1 MTFILYPMLTVFRKS
16 FMVDGVFS
24 VANYVKFFLNFRY
37 VRILLN
43 TFAVAVP
50 VTVISTLFGFVL
62 AYSAVR
68 LKIPGSGLF
77 RRLALFPLIIPPF
90 LAAFGLSLF
99 IGRNGFLTR
108 LLNLSWNVHGWLGIV
123 IVQSIVFIPYVYLTL
138 EGSVQSLDPTMEEV
152 SRDLGAQEFYTFR
165 RVTMALLT
173 PSLLNSALL
182 VFILSMADF
191 GTPMLIGGRFRV
203 LSVSIYVAM
212 VGALSRVGWA
222 AVMGSVLLL
231 PLLGVLIIRDRLIG
245 EKSYITVS
253 GSRAAT
259 SYRETSWYIKLP
271 ITLLL
276 GVVSLLILLIMG
288 TVVVMSLVKVPLV
301 NYTFTFQNYPELFQS
316 FVSVPTLLKNSIQMS
331 AVAALIG
338 TVVGLAIAYVSVRHE
353 SKIGNFLEYIA
364 LVPFAIPG
372 TVFGVGYI
380 LAFSTGW
387 IALTGTWYIL
397 AINVAF
403 HNLPVA
409 VMAGKNQLQQI
420 DKEMEEAARDLGA
433 SGLRVFKDILAP
445 LWRPAFYASGIYVLV
460 TGMRTISAV
469 IFLVTPQFN
478 ILAVK
483 LLDLLERL
491 HLDLGTPLAV
501 VLVAIVLLIQTLL
514 YQLSGEKGLGL

>member
-1 MTFILYPMLTVFRKS
+1 M
-16 FMVDGVFS
+16 
-24 VANYVKFFLNFRY
+24 
-37 VRILLN
+37 
-43 TFAVAVP
+43 
-50 VTVISTLFGFVL
+50 
-62 AYSAVR
+62 
-68 LKIPGSGLF
+68 
-77 RRLALFPLIIPPF
+77 FPLIIPPF

-165 RVTMALLT
+165 RVTMSLLT

-191 GTPMLIGGRFRV
+191 GTPLLIGGRFRV

-212 VGALSRVGWA
+212 VGALSKVGWA

-245 EKSYITVS
+245 GKSYITVS

-271 ITLLL
+271 ITFLL
-276 GVVSLLILLIMG
+276 GVISILILIIMG
-288 TVVVMSLVKVPLV
+288 TVLVMSLVKVPLV
-301 NYTFTFQNYPELFQS
+301 NYTFTLQNYPKLFHS

-338 TVVGLAIAYVSVRHE
+338 TIVGLAIAYVSVRHE

-478 ILAVK
+478 ILSVK

-501 VLVAIVLLIQTLL
+501 VLVALVLFIQTVL